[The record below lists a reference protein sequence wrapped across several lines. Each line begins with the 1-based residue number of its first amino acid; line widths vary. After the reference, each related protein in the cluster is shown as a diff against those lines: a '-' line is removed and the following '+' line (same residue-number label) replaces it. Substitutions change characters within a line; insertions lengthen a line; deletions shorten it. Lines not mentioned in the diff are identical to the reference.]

1 VRNKVE
7 NLVMP
12 AYAYHA
18 RATAFGFLS
27 GCIVVLPLVLWQS
40 GRFGDVGARFL
51 WRYSVAQ
58 SDSRGIPASAVAGGA
73 TSPLPVLLSAPRPAE
88 RPATILEASADA
100 ARQSVASKLEAV
112 RGLIGEGDVL
122 RARDAL
128 LDSDL
133 VSEAEAVYLLAET
146 YDPNVL
152 AALGLVHVKA
162 EVERARRLYEQA
174 LGGGFMGARQ
184 RLDNLQ

>member
-1 VRNKVE
+1 
-7 NLVMP
+7 
-12 AYAYHA
+12 
-18 RATAFGFLS
+18 
-27 GCIVVLPLVLWQS
+27 
-40 GRFGDVGARFL
+40 
-51 WRYSVAQ
+51 
-58 SDSRGIPASAVAGGA
+58 
-73 TSPLPVLLSAPRPAE
+73 VLLSAPRPAE

-152 AALGLVHVKA
+152 AALGLVNVKA

-174 LGGGFMGARQ
+174 LGGGFTGARQ